1 MISEE
6 LIKNCSYKFSNGVT
20 VVNTT
25 PHSLNFL
32 SPEGEKIVVPTS
44 VPDNERTG
52 ELVINASPKE
62 ISVAPHIVDTAFES
76 NAQGDNIVQQI
87 KDVLGDDIMI
97 VGSMIAANAYPDVV
111 GMCPAPGFERVP
123 PANKLMSCEKFTSG
137 ASRNPDMKLCA
148 AIRNNLAAAVEGICG
163 TYSVFDCNS
172 HSDED
177 FYRNAGAEYAAER
190 INNEF
195 TSYLDI
201 LSDEDVVKRIM
212 ERYVQNKDKAEIELD
227 GSTETVSSLDESNT
241 VSKKGTD
248 LKERSDVAR

>member
-1 MISEE
+1 MISEK
-6 LIKNCSYKFSNGVT
+6 LIKDCSYKFSNGVI

-25 PHSLNFL
+25 PHPLSFL

-44 VPDNERTG
+44 VPDNETTG

-76 NAQGDNIVQQI
+76 NVQGENIIQQI
-87 KDVLGDDIMI
+87 KDVLGGDVMI

-137 ASRNPDMKLCA
+137 ASRNPDMELCA
-148 AIRNNLAAAVEGICG
+148 AIRDNLAAIVSGICD

-190 INNEF
+190 INDEI
-195 TSYLDI
+195 TGYLDI
-201 LSDEDVVKRIM
+201 LSNEYDVRGIM
-212 ERYVQNKDKAEIELD
+212 EKHAQSKNEAEFDD
-227 GSTETVSSLDESNT
+227 GVETVSPLDESNT
-241 VSKKGTD
+241 ALRKD
-248 LKERSDVAR
+248 IHLKERSDIAR

>member
-1 MISEE
+1 MISEK
-6 LIKNCSYKFSNGVT
+6 LIKDCSYKFTNGVI

-25 PHSLNFL
+25 PHSLSFL

-76 NAQGDNIVQQI
+76 NAQGNNIIQRI
-87 KDVLGDDIMI
+87 KDVLGDDVMI

-137 ASRNPDMKLCA
+137 TSRNPDMELCA
-148 AIRNNLAAAVEGICG
+148 AIRNNLAAVVRGICD

-190 INNEF
+190 INDEI
-195 TSYLDI
+195 TGYLDI
-201 LSDEDVVKRIM
+201 LSDEYDVKGIM
-212 ERYVQNKDKAEIELD
+212 EKYTQSKDEAEFGND
-227 GSTETVSSLDESNT
+227 AETALSLDESNT
-241 VSKKGTD
+241 VSMKDTD
-248 LKERSDVAR
+248 LKERSDAAR